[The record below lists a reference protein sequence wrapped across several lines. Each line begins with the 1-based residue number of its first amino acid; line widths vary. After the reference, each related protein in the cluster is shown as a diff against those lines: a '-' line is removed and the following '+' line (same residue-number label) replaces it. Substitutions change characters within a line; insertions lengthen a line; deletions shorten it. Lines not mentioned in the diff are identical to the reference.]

1 MSAGTT
7 SSAIRRRSAS
17 IPSPVRAETN
27 TAPGSPCRSLASIRS
42 LATSTLFTTSSS
54 GGGSPSWSAITS
66 EIT

>member
-1 MSAGTT
+1 M
-7 SSAIRRRSAS
+7 
-17 IPSPVRAETN
+17 RAETN